1 MCISIRPTG
10 GQPEGAKL
18 LTITTREPIVT
29 AANGV
34 VSDTFRLLDWRI
46 STQHAARSEQLY
58 ATLKLV
64 DSLERAEKQ
73 RAQSQ
78 RTRFNGAR
86 EFWRCKTCRALWRPE
101 SQERCPSCGREFT
114 DADRKSPEVGKVEF
128 QIPIGEPINLTP
140 DAAVLI
146 EPDDETN
153 FVGRVARIDHQR
165 HVVEIVTRT
174 FEHSGSEGY
183 IAPSFNKALYQAK
196 RSVLAAIATKDF
208 GVGLLAQLL
217 VSPETIIAPK
227 DESDAESSWLTSG
240 MRPNK
245 PQNRAVGLLSRL
257 SAGEAVF
264 IQGPPGTGKTT
275 VIVEA
280 VKRRLAA
287 NPDER
292 ILVTSHSNLA
302 VDNAL
307 ERLAG
312 TPGMRAV
319 RVARAERVHPAV
331 DKFRCDDEDDPRLLE
346 ANCYFATC
354 ATAATSGITDMNFD
368 IVILDEANKAR
379 ADEALPALRLGR
391 SLALVG
397 DHKQLPPV
405 EDDALYGIVEID
417 PALEDL
423 VNRSLF
429 EQCWDGGLPAEAQ
442 CLLTIQHRMHP
453 DIAAYVSAASYD
465 SQLENAPEVEAYDYI
480 TRKPFPVALHFV
492 DTEGMRGGRER
503 RGPGGAL
510 RNEAEVRVAAQ
521 VVRLLDERAPRE
533 LSMAV
538 IAMYAEQVERLRQ
551 ALGRRRFKRTVK
563 IDTVDSFEGR
573 EEDIVVISLVR
584 SNERGRIGFLRVPN
598 RLNVAISRAKRLV
611 ACIGDS
617 ATLRSGDES
626 MYGMLV
632 EASRSTGGWLSALEL
647 VSQPKPRRGDPRPQG
662 QRASGGEGGEEHRS
676 RARCEAP
683 SSPPS
688 RKARRRSSRN
698 RLDRARQ
705 RDPRSAGPHSGRATA
720 GRRTAPPPPSPP
732 PRTWARSGA
741 HPAGGRVRERTP
753 RRLRMS
759 SRPQHL
765 PRPGIHPRPDGRE
778 RRDHGLRPS
787 RGSGVGGNAPVPGS
801 ARRRVYETRCPERSV
816 GDGDPLRQVGQ
827 GRGPGGSGGRA
838 AARRPRPGAAGAL
851 PAARGQ
857 RGAARR
863 LRSIGQDGH
872 RRDRPGEAASRRRTA
887 SRSGRSNLASPAEAA
902 GILPGDVITG
912 IGAYTVNGGA
922 DQFRRAV
929 SLRQPGD
936 TMMLTIWREGDVLE
950 VAVVFPME
958 VRRRGSCCGIEP
970 PA

>member
-1 MCISIRPTG
+1 M
-10 GQPEGAKL
+10 
-18 LTITTREPIVT
+18 
-29 AANGV
+29 
-34 VSDTFRLLDWRI
+34 
-46 STQHAARSEQLY
+46 
-58 ATLKLV
+58 
-64 DSLERAEKQ
+64 
-73 RAQSQ
+73 
-78 RTRFNGAR
+78 
-86 EFWRCKTCRALWRPE
+86 
-101 SQERCPSCGREFT
+101 
-114 DADRKSPEVGKVEF
+114 
-128 QIPIGEPINLTP
+128 
-140 DAAVLI
+140 
-146 EPDDETN
+146 
-153 FVGRVARIDHQR
+153 
-165 HVVEIVTRT
+165 
-174 FEHSGSEGY
+174 
-183 IAPSFNKALYQAK
+183 
-196 RSVLAAIATKDF
+196 
-208 GVGLLAQLL
+208 
-217 VSPETIIAPK
+217 
-227 DESDAESSWLTSG
+227 
-240 MRPNK
+240 
-245 PQNRAVGLLSRL
+245 
-257 SAGEAVF
+257 F

-492 DTEGMRGGRER
+492 DTEGMRGVRER

-563 IDTVDSFEGR
+563 IDTVDFVRGPRGGHRRHLPGALQRARAHRFPARPQPPQRRHLARQAAGR
-573 EEDIVVISLVR
+573 VHR
-584 SNERGRIGFLRVPN
+584 RQRHP
-598 RLNVAISRAKRLV
+598 AKRRRV
-611 ACIGDS
+611 DVRDAGRGIAFD
-617 ATLRSGDES
+617 
-626 MYGMLV
+626 
-632 EASRSTGGWLSALEL
+632 GGWLSALEL
-647 VSQPKPRRGDPRPQG
+647 VSQPKPRRGEPRPQG
-662 QRASGGEGGEEHRS
+662 QPSGGEGGDEADPE
-676 RARCEAP
+676 RAA
-683 SSPPS
+683 
-688 RKARRRSSRN
+688 KRRRR
-698 RLDRARQ
+698 RRR
-705 RDPRSAGPHSGRATA
+705 GRRGAAVPVTAA
-720 GRRTAPPPPSPP
+720 GRRAGRGDRRSACSRRRRPASGGRPAPPSQASPP
-732 PRTWARSGA
+732 RPWTRSA
-741 HPAGGRVRERTP
+741 TDPAGGPSWQRRPEVLRTI
-753 RRLRMS
+753 
-759 SRPQHL
+759 SRP
-765 PRPGIHPRPDGRE
+765 
-778 RRDHGLRPS
+778 
-787 RGSGVGGNAPVPGS
+787 
-801 ARRRVYETRCPERSV
+801 
-816 GDGDPLRQVGQ
+816 
-827 GRGPGGSGGRA
+827 
-838 AARRPRPGAAGAL
+838 
-851 PAARGQ
+851 
-857 RGAARR
+857 
-863 LRSIGQDGH
+863 
-872 RRDRPGEAASRRRTA
+872 
-887 SRSGRSNLASPAEAA
+887 
-902 GILPGDVITG
+902 
-912 IGAYTVNGGA
+912 
-922 DQFRRAV
+922 
-929 SLRQPGD
+929 
-936 TMMLTIWREGDVLE
+936 
-950 VAVVFPME
+950 
-958 VRRRGSCCGIEP
+958 
-970 PA
+970 

>member
-1 MCISIRPTG
+1 MVVLETWANGSHPGADPRTVFAERISEVGHVSVSFGDEDPPHLRLDLPDLVLQCVAQPGPNGTREHLGLRVESIRPSG
-10 GQPEGAKL
+10 GQPDGAKL
-18 LTITTREPIVT
+18 LTITTREPVVT

-34 VSDTFRLLDWRI
+34 VSDTFRLLDWRV

-73 RAQSQ
+73 RAQTQ

-86 EFWRCKTCRALWRPE
+86 EYFRCRNCRALWRPDA
-101 SQERCPSCGREFT
+101 ERCPSCGREFT
-114 DADRKSPEVGKVEF
+114 ESDRKSPEIGKVEF

-165 HVVEIVTRT
+165 HVVEVVTRS
-174 FEHSGSEGY
+174 FERAGTEGY

-227 DESDAESSWLTSG
+227 DGSEDDAAWLTPG
-240 MRPNK
+240 MISNK
-245 PQNRAVGLLSRL
+245 PQNRAVHLLSRL
-257 SAGEAVF
+257 SAGQAVF

-280 VKRRLAA
+280 VKRRLAL

-319 RVARAERVHPAV
+319 RVARAERVHPSV
-331 DKFRCDDEDDPRLLE
+331 DRFRCDDEDDPRLLE

-429 EQCWDGGLPAEAQ
+429 EQCWDGGLPADAQ

-453 DIAAYVSAASYD
+453 DIAAYVSEASYD
-465 SQLENAPEVEAYDYI
+465 SQLENAPEVEAYEYV

-521 VVRLLDERAPRE
+521 VVRLLDERCPRE

-617 ATLRSGDES
+617 ATLRGGDES
-626 MYGMLV
+626 MYGTLV
-632 EASRSTGGWLSALEL
+632 EAARSTGGWLSALEL
-647 VSQPKPRRGDPRPQG
+647 VSQPKHRGGGSRQPGEAATGEPGEEGDAERAAKRRRRRRRGRRGTG
-662 QRASGGEGGEEHRS
+662 QPAGTTPEGGADAA
-676 RARCEAP
+676 AR
-683 SSPPS
+683 PPE
-688 RKARRRSSRN
+688 
-698 RLDRARQ
+698 
-705 RDPRSAGPHSGRATA
+705 G
-720 GRRTAPPPPSPP
+720 
-732 PRTWARSGA
+732 
-741 HPAGGRVRERTP
+741 E
-753 RRLRMS
+753 
-759 SRPQHL
+759 
-765 PRPGIHPRPDGRE
+765 PRPDGQ
-778 RRDHGLRPS
+778 P
-787 RGSGVGGNAPVPGS
+787 
-801 ARRRVYETRCPERSV
+801 RRRRRRRRR
-816 GDGDPLRQVGQ
+816 GR
-827 GRGPGGSGGRA
+827 GRGPGVAVPAGQA
-838 AARRPRPGAAGAL
+838 PEGAVGEPSAPDP
-851 PAARGQ
+851 PA
-857 RGAARR
+857 
-863 LRSIGQDGH
+863 
-872 RRDRPGEAASRRRTA
+872 GEA
-887 SRSGRSNLASPAEAA
+887 SG
-902 GILPGDVITG
+902 D
-912 IGAYTVNGGA
+912 
-922 DQFRRAV
+922 
-929 SLRQPGD
+929 
-936 TMMLTIWREGDVLE
+936 
-950 VAVVFPME
+950 
-958 VRRRGSCCGIEP
+958 
-970 PA
+970 

>member
-1 MCISIRPTG
+1 M
-10 GQPEGAKL
+10 
-18 LTITTREPIVT
+18 
-29 AANGV
+29 
-34 VSDTFRLLDWRI
+34 
-46 STQHAARSEQLY
+46 
-58 ATLKLV
+58 KLV

-86 EFWRCKTCRALWRPE
+86 EFWRCRTCRALWRPD
-101 SQERCPSCGREFT
+101 SHERCPSCGREFT
-114 DADRKSPEVGKVEF
+114 DADRKSPEVGKIEF
-128 QIPIGEPINLTP
+128 QIPAGEPINLTP

-217 VSPETIIAPK
+217 VSPETIVAPK

-240 MRPNK
+240 MRPNQ

-257 SAGEAVF
+257 SAGQAVF

-465 SQLENAPEVEAYDYI
+465 NQLENAPEVEAYDYI

-492 DTEGMRGGRER
+492 DTEGMRGVRER

-533 LSMAV
+533 MSMAV

-617 ATLRSGDES
+617 ATLRSGDEL

-647 VSQPKPRRGDPRPQG
+647 VSQPKPRRGEQRPSG
-662 QRASGGEGGEEHRS
+662 QPSGGEGGDEVRSGARCQAPSPSPS
-676 RARCEAP
+676 RAAGRAQPRDRRRDGRARAP
-683 SSPPS
+683 KPALRHSLPS
-688 RKARRRSSRN
+688 RASRRKAHSDGAGDAAVADVDAARGIGQPAGQTGENPDRPAPRRSSSRPS
-698 RLDRARQ
+698 RQ
-705 RDPRSAGPHSGRATA
+705 
-720 GRRTAPPPPSPP
+720 
-732 PRTWARSGA
+732 
-741 HPAGGRVRERTP
+741 P
-753 RRLRMS
+753 RR
-759 SRPQHL
+759 
-765 PRPGIHPRPDGRE
+765 GTHPRPERRE
-778 RRDHGLRPS
+778 RRSHGLRPS
-787 RGSGVGGNAPVPGS
+787 RRSRVRSDASLPRS
-801 ARRRVYETRCPERSV
+801 ARRSSTPSETSSV
-816 GDGDPLRQVGQ
+816 T
-827 GRGPGGSGGRA
+827 
-838 AARRPRPGAAGAL
+838 
-851 PAARGQ
+851 
-857 RGAARR
+857 
-863 LRSIGQDGH
+863 
-872 RRDRPGEAASRRRTA
+872 RRRRRSSSGVSAGSWSRSSRSASDCWSVTTPCNSPASCRARTA
-887 SRSGRSNLASPAEAA
+887 RSSTSRSGR
-902 GILPGDVITG
+902 
-912 IGAYTVNGGA
+912 
-922 DQFRRAV
+922 R
-929 SLRQPGD
+929 
-936 TMMLTIWREGDVLE
+936 
-950 VAVVFPME
+950 
-958 VRRRGSCCGIEP
+958 CGR
-970 PA
+970 